1 MPDITQILNWFMSG
15 EGRLIAAALLFVA
28 MWAVKHAPI
37 VRDYINTPRR
47 KQAANTLMAMT
58 PAAWLMVQGA
68 PPLEVIT
75 TAGTIACSAMGI
87 NTLRPSKS
95 KKPEPKE

>member
-1 MPDITQILNWFMSG
+1 MPELTQLIEWFMSG

-28 MWAVKHAPI
+28 MWAVKHAPV

-58 PAAWLMVQGA
+58 PAVWLMVQGV
-68 PPLEVIT
+68 PPLEVVS
-75 TAGTIACSAMGI
+75 TAITIALSAKGI

-95 KKPEPKE
+95 KAPDKK

>member
-1 MPDITQILNWFMSG
+1 MPEVTQLIQWFTSG

-28 MWAVKHAPI
+28 MWAVKRAPI

-47 KQAANTLMAMT
+47 KQAANTLMAMA
-58 PAAWLMVQGA
+58 PAAWLMVEGA
-68 PPLEVIT
+68 PPVEVIS
-75 TAGTIACSAMGI
+75 TALTIALSAKGI

-95 KKPEPKE
+95 KAKQ